1 MIDALHLLWICPLFM
16 LIGAVI
22 MAALMGGFAAW
33 TVFEDRKDNDDD

>member
-16 LIGAVI
+16 LLGAVI

-33 TVFEDRKDNDDD
+33 VVCEDRKDNDDD